1 MNTNKQMYQA
11 PSITEHVIELE
22 QGIAA
27 GSFGTGTTPT
37 SPGLEDWT
45 NGTDGNLSNGNLGE
59 DL

>member
-1 MNTNKQMYQA
+1 MNTKKQMYQA

-27 GSFGTGTTPT
+27 GSFGNGTLPSTP
-37 SPGLEDWT
+37 GVDDWT
-45 NGTDGNLSNGNLGE
+45 PGSDGTSNG